1 MAVAIQWR
9 TVELGTSLGL
19 LESTLKSNREVGAV
33 LSGPPGVGKT
43 VLARTAVERFSQ
55 RHTKTTVR
63 WLAGTASA
71 HQIPF
76 GAFSHLVEIAGVGD
90 SMTLLR
96 NARAS
101 LLERHGATMTL
112 GIDDAHLLDNLSATL
127 VHQLALTRSARLI
140 VTVRAGE
147 PAPDAIT
154 ALWKDRI
161 LPRVDVEPLDRSR
174 TIELLEAVLGGP
186 LETASLNKIFAV
198 SQGNPLYLRH
208 LVEGALNR
216 GSLREVEGV
225 WQLRG
230 GMALTPELSTLIGNH
245 LQSLPPRVISVLEY
259 LAVEE
264 PLTLADLSA
273 LTDREAIEQA
283 EELNAIE
290 VRERGRDLIVHSAHP
305 LYAEGVRA
313 SLGRLA
319 ARRLR
324 TELVAQ
330 LSSRP
335 SENVSARLRLTALA
349 IDSDTPPPVTEVVES
364 SYEAMRLG
372 DLLLGERFAR
382 SGLERGGGLTAR
394 LPLAHALAW
403 LGCGREVDEV
413 LAPVDPADLS
423 EWELTSWTLPR
434 AANQF
439 WMLNEPESAIDFLQ
453 AMRARIS
460 DGAALEMVDA
470 LVATF
475 AMNAGDP
482 RRAVDIAGPILAS
495 LSALDLAVAW
505 AAATATLSSAR
516 LGRFADVP
524 ALARRGL
531 SAQHPGLLRFTIGLG
546 EITTSLMTES
556 VGDAQRL
563 ARHYMQFSEM
573 QQPGHAIGEVLL
585 ARTLMAAGE
594 LGAAVSLLRES
605 AAALAQTGYSWGPLA
620 LMYLAQALGQ
630 QGESAAASKVLAR
643 AESRHSLRSELYGP
657 ELALGKAWTLAATH
671 DLDGAVAAARDAA
684 RIAEGSGQ
692 YAMALHALHESV
704 RLGDTEAA
712 DAVAKVAE
720 AVDCSTGR
728 VVSAHS
734 RAVAD
739 HDAAALDAAALQLED
754 IGMTCAAADA
764 YAQAAGAY
772 SARHDRKGEVTSK
785 ARATELQGDAS
796 TPALRRVLNPL
807 PLTGRERE
815 IALMVADGLSNK
827 AIAERLCVSVRTVEG
842 HIYRACTKLDMPDR
856 AMLAHAVAAAKPGSR
871 LRATKRASPS
881 TL

>member
-1 MAVAIQWR
+1 MAVQWR
-9 TVELGTSLGL
+9 TEELGTSLGL
-19 LESTLKSNREVGAV
+19 LESTLKSNRDVGAV

-43 VLARTAVERFSQ
+43 VLARTAVERFAH
-55 RHTKTTVR
+55 RHSKATVR

-71 HQIPF
+71 RQIPF

-90 SMTLLR
+90 STTLLR
-96 NARAS
+96 NARNS
-101 LLERHGATMTL
+101 LLARHGATLTL
-112 GIDDAHLLDNLSATL
+112 AIDDAHHLDNLSATL

-161 LPRVDVEPLDRSR
+161 LPRVDVEPLDRSH
-174 TIELLEAVLGGP
+174 TAELLEAILGGP

-208 LVEGALNR
+208 LVEGALSR
-216 GSLREVEGV
+216 GTMREVEGV

-230 GMALTPELSTLIGNH
+230 EMMLTPELSTLIGNH
-245 LQSLPPRVISVLEY
+245 LRSLPPQVISVLEY

-273 LTDREAIEQA
+273 LTDRGAIEQA

-290 VRERGRDLIVHSAHP
+290 VHERGHDLVVHSAHP
-305 LYAEGVRA
+305 LYTESVRA

-319 ARRLR
+319 TRRLR

-335 SENVSARLRLTALA
+335 TENVSARLRLSALA
-349 IDSDTPPPVTEVVES
+349 IDSDNPPPVNEVVES

-372 DLLLGERFAR
+372 DLVLGERFAR
-382 SGLERGGGLTAR
+382 SALDRGGGLMAR

-403 LGCGREVDEV
+403 LGRGREVDEV

-423 EWELTSWTLPR
+423 EWQLTSWTLPR

-439 WMLNEPESAIDFLQ
+439 WMLNEPEAAIDFLQ
-453 AMRARIS
+453 AMRARVT
-460 DGAALEMVDA
+460 DRAALQAIDA

-482 RRAVDIAGPILAS
+482 RRAVDIATSVLAS
-495 LSALDLAVAW
+495 SSALDLAVAW

-516 LGRFADVP
+516 LGRFGDVP
-524 ALARRGL
+524 ALAQRGL

-546 EITTSLMTES
+546 EITTSLMTKS
-556 VGDAQRL
+556 VKDAERL
-563 ARHYMQFSEM
+563 ARHYMHFSEM

-585 ARTLMAAGE
+585 ARTMMTVGE
-594 LGAAVSLLRES
+594 LGTAASLLRES
-605 AAALAQTGYSWGPLA
+605 AAALAETGYSWGPLA

-643 AESRHSLRSELYGP
+643 AQARHSLRSELYAP
-657 ELALGKAWTLAATH
+657 ELALAKAWTLAATN

-684 RIAEGSGQ
+684 RIAQDCGQ
-692 YAMALHALHESV
+692 SAVALHALHESV
-704 RLGDTEAA
+704 RLGDTDAA
-712 DAVAKVAE
+712 DAIAE
-720 AVDCSTGR
+720 VLEEVDCAAGR
-728 VVSAHS
+728 VALAHG
-734 RAVAD
+734 RAVSGRD
-739 HDAAALDAAALQLED
+739 PAALDAAAAQLEEL
-754 IGMTCAAADA
+754 GMACAAADA
-764 YAQAAGAY
+764 YAQASAIY
-772 SARHDRKGEVTSK
+772 SARHDRKGELTSK
-785 ARATELQGDAS
+785 ARATEIRGDAS
-796 TPALRRVLNPL
+796 TPALQRVLSPL

-827 AIAERLCVSVRTVEG
+827 EIAERLCVSVRTVEG

-856 AMLAHAVAAAKPGSR
+856 TMLAHAVAAAKSGSR
-871 LRATKRASPS
+871 LRTTERASQG

>member
-1 MAVAIQWR
+1 VAIQWR
-9 TVELGTSLGL
+9 TAEPGTSLEL
-19 LESTLKSNREVGAV
+19 LESTLKSNRDVGAV

-43 VLARTAVERFSQ
+43 VLARTAVERFSR
-55 RHTKTTVR
+55 RHRNATVR

-71 HQIPF
+71 RQIPF

-90 SMTLLR
+90 STKLLR
-96 NARAS
+96 DARAS
-101 LLERHGATMTL
+101 LLQRHGATLTL
-112 GIDDAHLLDNLSATL
+112 AIDDAHHLDNLSATL

-140 VTVRAGE
+140 VTVREGE

-161 LPRVDVEPLDRSR
+161 LPRIDVEPLDRSH
-174 TIELLEAVLGGP
+174 TAELLEAILGGP

-208 LVEGALNR
+208 LVEGAVNR
-216 GSLREVEGV
+216 GTLREVEGV

-230 GMALTPELSTLIGNH
+230 EMMLTPELSTLIGNH
-245 LQSLPPRVISVLEY
+245 LQSLPPQVLSVLEY

-273 LTDREAIEQA
+273 LTDRAAIEQG
-283 EELNAIE
+283 EDLNAIE
-290 VRERGRDLIVHSAHP
+290 VHERGQDLVVHSAHP
-305 LYAEGVRA
+305 LYTEGVRA

-319 ARRLR
+319 TRRLR

-330 LSSRP
+330 LSLRP
-335 SENVSARLRLTALA
+335 TQNVSARLRLSALA
-349 IDSDTPPPVTEVVES
+349 IESDTPPPVNEVVES

-372 DLLLGERFAR
+372 DLVLGERFAR
-382 SGLERGGGLTAR
+382 SALDRGGGLMAR

-403 LGCGREVDEV
+403 LGRGREVDEV

-439 WMLNEPESAIDFLQ
+439 WMLNEPESAIEFLH
-453 AMRARIS
+453 AMRARIT
-460 DGAALEMVDA
+460 DRAALVTVDA

-482 RRAVDIAGPILAS
+482 RRAMDIAASVLAS
-495 LSALDLAVAW
+495 PTALELAVAW

-516 LGRFADVP
+516 LGRFADV
-524 ALARRGL
+524 ADLAQRGL
-531 SAQHPGLLRFTIGLG
+531 SAQHPGLLRFIIGLG
-546 EITTSLMTES
+546 EITTSLMTKT
-556 VGDAQRL
+556 VADAERL
-563 ARHYMQFSEM
+563 ARHYMHFSEM

-585 ARTLMAAGE
+585 ARTMMAAGD
-594 LGAAVSLLRES
+594 LGPAVSLLRES
-605 AAALAQTGYSWGPLA
+605 AAALAQTGYSWGPLS

-643 AESRHSLRSELYGP
+643 AQARHSLRSELYRP
-657 ELALGKAWTLAATH
+657 ELALATAWTAAAAN

-684 RIAEGSGQ
+684 RIAQDSGQ
-692 YAMALHALHESV
+692 LAIALHALHEAV
-704 RLGDTEAA
+704 RLGDTEAVQA
-712 DAVAKVAE
+712 IAKLLE
-720 AVDCSTGR
+720 AVDCAAGR
-728 VVSAHS
+728 AAFDHG
-734 RAVAD
+734 RALGD
-739 HDAAALDAAALQLED
+739 HDAAALASAAGQLEEL
-754 IGMTCAAADA
+754 GMLCAAADA
-764 YAQAAGAY
+764 YAQAAVLH
-772 SARHDRKGEVTSK
+772 SAGHDRKAELASR
-785 ARATELQGDAS
+785 ARASEISGDAW
-796 TPALRRVLNPL
+796 TPALQRVLSPL

-815 IALMVADGLSNK
+815 IAIMVADGMSNK

-856 AMLAHAVAAAKPGSR
+856 TALAHAVAAAKSGGR
-871 LRATKRASPS
+871 LRATEPASHR

>member
-1 MAVAIQWR
+1 VAIQWR
-9 TVELGTSLGL
+9 TAELGTSLGM
-19 LESTLKSNREVGAV
+19 LESTLKAKQEVGVV
-33 LSGPPGVGKT
+33 LSGPAGVGKT

-55 RHTKTTVR
+55 RHSKATIR

-71 HQIPF
+71 RQIPF

-90 SMTLLR
+90 STTLLR

-101 LLERHGATMTL
+101 LLERHGAKLTL
-112 GIDDAHLLDNLSATL
+112 GIDDAHHLDNLSATL

-161 LPRVDVEPLDRSR
+161 LSRVDVGPLNRSR
-174 TIELLEAVLGGP
+174 TAELLEAVLGGP
-186 LETASLNKIFAV
+186 LETASLDEIFAV
-198 SQGNPLYLRH
+198 SQGNLLYLRH

-230 GMALTPELSTLIGNH
+230 GMTLTPELSTLIGDH
-245 LQSLPPRVISVLEY
+245 LRSLPPRVISVLEY

-264 PLTLADLSA
+264 PLTVADLSA
-273 LTDREAIEQA
+273 LTDRDAIEQA
-283 EELNAIE
+283 EELDAIE
-290 VRERGRDLIVHSAHP
+290 VHERGRDLVVHSAHP
-305 LYAEGVRA
+305 LYAEEIRA

-335 SENVSARLRLTALA
+335 SQNVSARLRLSALA
-349 IDSDTPPPVTEVVES
+349 IDSDNPPPVTDVIGS

-382 SGLERGGGLTAR
+382 SGLERGGGLMAR

-403 LGCGREVDEV
+403 LGRGREVDEV

-423 EWELTSWTLPR
+423 EWELTLWTVPR

-453 AMRARIS
+453 EMRARIS
-460 DGAALEMVDA
+460 DGAALETIDA
-470 LVATF
+470 LAATF
-475 AMNAGDP
+475 AMSAGDP
-482 RRAVDIAGPILAS
+482 RRAVDIAAPILAS
-495 LSALDLAVAW
+495 PSALDLAVAW

-524 ALARRGL
+524 ALAQRGL

-563 ARHYMQFSEM
+563 ARHYMHFSEM

-605 AAALAQTGYSWGPLA
+605 AAALAETGYSWGPLA

-643 AESRHSLRSELYGP
+643 AESRHSLRSELFAP
-657 ELALGKAWTLAATH
+657 ELALGRAWTLAATY

-692 YAMALHALHESV
+692 YATALHALHESV

-712 DAVAKVAE
+712 DAVAQVAE
-720 AVDCSTGR
+720 AVDCSTGL
-728 VVSAHS
+728 VVLAHS

-739 HDAAALDAAALQLED
+739 RDGAALDAAALQLED
-754 IGMTCAAADA
+754 LGMTCAAADA
-764 YAQAAGAY
+764 YAQAAAAY

-815 IALMVADGLSNK
+815 IALMIADGLSNK

-842 HIYRACTKLDMPDR
+842 HIYRARTKLDMPDR

-871 LRATKRASPS
+871 LRATNRASPS